1 MEVRGG
7 NRNFRFSIVDYYNHI
22 TGTWSNYVPK
32 KTSKGLTVD
41 YLKVLKDIKCLLNSA
56 NEGALSLKYD
66 KGAKSGRG
74 AKSGNQLVN
83 ITDSSTTYIKV
94 KKIKII
100 NTDTNEEHYCIVLLL
115 CVKDYFFAGTNLR
128 KGETPGKQDLELF
141 LCSFGVLEEQG
152 KATVSFPDKKYAEYS
167 VYEGVP
173 GYGIHFASD
182 KTVKL
187 DMSESDKVAELLD
200 LLINNP
206 GYNFN
211 QVEELVKNSDTFATF
226 VYNLLNSYKGDNLAT
241 SLNKYKQKSVKNKG
255 TYKLAEYLV
264 TEYEWYKDHKS
275 DDSQLLADSPK
286 TLTKDS
292 PTTSVEGISPMTTV
306 GYSDQESGPE
316 SDQESELGTPD
327 KKSSEI
333 YEYFKSELNKTYLE
347 LDKKMNAE
355 FEGLKTTSRGA
366 LTKRKAKPTVTTK
379 GKTKGKTNGKPK
391 TKPKTKAKPKTKT
404 KPKAKPK
411 PKTKSKTKTKSK
423 SYFEVYEGLKRSIKR
438 TLTKRKIK
446 NTKK

>member
-22 TGTWSNYVPK
+22 TDTWSNYIPK
-32 KTSKGLTVD
+32 KTSKGLSVD
-41 YLKVLKDIKCLLNSA
+41 YLNVLKDIKCLLNSA
-56 NEGALSLKYD
+56 KEGALSLNYD
-66 KGAKSGRG
+66 KG

-100 NTDTNEEHYCIVLLL
+100 NTDTHEDHYCIVLLL
-115 CVKDYFFAGTNLR
+115 CVKDYFFAGSNLR
-128 KGETPGKQDLELF
+128 KGETPEKQDLELF
-141 LCSFGVLEEQG
+141 LCSFGVLEEPG
-152 KATVSFPDKKYAEYS
+152 KATVSFPDKQYAENA

-173 GYGIHFASD
+173 GYGVHFTSD

-226 VYNLLNSYKGDNLAT
+226 VYNLLNSYKGDNLVT

-275 DDSQLLADSPK
+275 DDSQLLPCSPK
-286 TLTKDS
+286 VLTKDS
-292 PTTSVEGISPMTTV
+292 PTTSVEGVSPRTTV
-306 GYSDQESGPE
+306 GYSDQESGQE
-316 SDQESELGTPD
+316 SEQDSDQESEQEQPVLKRDP
-327 KKSSEI
+327 SEI

-347 LDKKMNAE
+347 LDKKMYAE
-355 FEGLKTTSRGA
+355 FEDLKTTGRGA
-366 LTKRKAKPTVTTK
+366 LTKRKSKGKAKNKAKPK
-379 GKTKGKTNGKPK
+379 A
-391 TKPKTKAKPKTKT
+391 KPKTKAKPK
-404 KPKAKPK
+404 AK
-411 PKTKSKTKTKSK
+411 PKTKTKTKAKPKTKTKSK

-438 TLTKRKIK
+438 TLSKRK
-446 NTKK
+446 KKKTRVQNN

>member
-7 NRNFRFSIVDYYNHI
+7 NRNFRFSIVDYYNH
-22 TGTWSNYVPK
+22 TTDTWSNYVPK
-32 KTSKGLTVD
+32 KISRDKNVD

-56 NEGALSLKYD
+56 NGGNLTLKYD
-66 KGAKSGRG
+66 KGTKSGKGTKQR
-74 AKSGNQLVN
+74 NQLIN

-94 KKIKII
+94 KKFKII
-100 NTDTNEEHYCIVLLL
+100 NTDIDEEYYCIVLLL
-115 CVKDYFFAGTNLR
+115 CVKDYFFAGSNLR

-173 GYGIHFASD
+173 GYGIHFTSD

-226 VYNLLNSYKGDNLAT
+226 VYNLLNSYKGDNLLI

-255 TYKLAEYLV
+255 TYKLAEYLL

-275 DDSQLLADSPK
+275 DDSKLGPCSPK
-286 TLTKDS
+286 EPPTTPPNTS
-292 PTTSVEGISPMTTV
+292 PTTSVEGISPRTTV
-306 GYSDQESGPE
+306 GLSDQE
-316 SDQESELGTPD
+316 SDQESDLETPVL
-327 KKSSEI
+327 KREPSEI
-333 YEYFKSELNKTYLE
+333 YEYFKNELNKTYLE
-347 LDKKMNAE
+347 LDKKMYAE
-355 FEGLKTTSRGA
+355 FNDLKTTSRGA
-366 LTKRKAKPTVTTK
+366 LIKRKTKPK
-379 GKTKGKTNGKPK
+379 PKPKTKSKPKPK
-391 TKPKTKAKPKTKT
+391 TKPKTKPKRKT
-404 KPKAKPK
+404 
-411 PKTKSKTKTKSK
+411 KTKTKSK
-423 SYFEVYEGLKRSIKR
+423 SYLKLYEGLKRSIKT
-438 TLTKRKIK
+438 TLSKRKKKKTKRKR
-446 NTKK
+446 N